1 MLQGA
6 VVAILIAAGVGVLW
20 YAGLGGPAAASA
32 TGVFLLVGAALVAV
46 FVATARLRRWP
57 RTRKSSPPPVAPR

>member
-6 VVAILIAAGVGVLW
+6 AVAVLIATAVGVLG

-57 RTRKSSPPPVAPR
+57 RTRKASRPTATHR

>member
-6 VVAILIAAGVGVLW
+6 VVAVLVAAVVGVLW
-20 YAGLGGPAAASA
+20 YAGFGGPAAASA

-57 RTRKSSPPPVAPR
+57 RTRKTPRPTTVHR

>member
-6 VVAILIAAGVGVLW
+6 VVAVLIAAAVGVLW
-20 YAGLGGPAAASA
+20 YADLGGPAAAGA
-32 TGVFLLVGAALVAV
+32 IAVFLLVGAALVAV

-57 RTRKSSPPPVAPR
+57 RTRKTHRPTTVHR